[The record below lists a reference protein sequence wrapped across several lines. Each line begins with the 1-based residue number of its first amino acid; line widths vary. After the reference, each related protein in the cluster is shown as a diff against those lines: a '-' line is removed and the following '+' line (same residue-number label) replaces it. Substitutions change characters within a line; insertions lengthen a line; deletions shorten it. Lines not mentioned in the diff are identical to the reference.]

1 MANGLMTELD
11 EVSKDL
17 AVSVTRVVY
26 NQYRA
31 YVERED
37 IYHECISWALSRHR
51 WVKEQMQ
58 EVTNADTRKRAESRI
73 AWQMKRA
80 AERYARKEKAAKTGY
95 QIIDEAYYEGYTLG
109 QLLPFVIASVV
120 DGTVLEQI
128 QDMIQDGLPRGSSSP
143 AEGGNLLAS
152 LLDIK
157 TGYNKLEVEDRTL
170 LRVRYLDN
178 FTLQQVANQ
187 YGCSV
192 STADRRIGHALRRLQ
207 DKLGGVSP
215 WK

>member
-37 IYHECISWALSRHR
+37 VYHECISWALSRHR

>member
-1 MANGLMTELD
+1 MTELD

-17 AVSVTRVVY
+17 AVSVARVVY
-26 NQYRA
+26 NQYRD

-37 IYHECISWALSRHR
+37 VYHECISWALSRHR
-51 WVKEQMQ
+51 WVREQMA
-58 EVTNADTRKRAESRI
+58 EVTNPDTRKRAESRI

-95 QIIDEAYYEGYTLG
+95 QIIDEAYYEGFTLG
-109 QLLPFVIASVV
+109 QLLPFVIASVI
-120 DGTVLEQI
+120 DGTVLEQV
-128 QDMIQDGLPRGSSSP
+128 QQMVQDGQPKGKSSP
-143 AEGGNLLAS
+143 SEGGNLLAS

-157 TGYNKLEVEDRTL
+157 TGYTKITVEDQTL
-170 LRVRYLDN
+170 LKVRYLDS
-178 FTLQQVANQ
+178 FTLQQVGNL
-187 YGCSV
+187 YGCSA

-207 DKLGGVSP
+207 DKLGGLSP

>member
-1 MANGLMTELD
+1 MTELD

>member
-1 MANGLMTELD
+1 MTELD

-37 IYHECISWALSRHR
+37 VYHECISWALSRHR

>member
-157 TGYNKLEVEDRTL
+157 TGYTKLEVEDRTL